1 MVAANLLR
9 KTAAELLKL
18 GKTSADLPLGGII
31 QKETK
36 KTSPRFV
43 ALISIPAEFQTKKI
57 LNNPNVYKTP
67 NKNSYVMRKYF
78 KSSTP
83 LEEMI
88 NTLNKFEKNIFGKYK
103 RLDETSFNKL
113 LKTKPYKNLKGKEAI
128 AKQLDKDK
136 FLTRG
141 GNKFVLGAGKKQGL
155 QGNRFDKLKI
165 PKSNMGSTG
174 RTGTESIRTK
184 EKTKR
189 MKKIASYIEK
199 NPSLFI
205 GTTREVERKVKLLA
219 DKLKTS
225 LITTQTDIAD
235 LLIKSNNGPRM
246 SVGQRGIKISKNLE
260 KILEKIPKKSSFV
273 NQLLTGAGYSKKTL
287 KLKDN
292 IETGLRQLG
301 KNRKNFD
308 HTLPMAVVK
317 ATNLPKSYK
326 ARGAH
331 HSFAF
336 NMAKKYYD
344 RRLASLV
351 AQRQDRVAGGKGL
364 TASQYK
370 KKVDELR
377 KFFGEMTGGYKPGYV
392 TIADDGT
399 VTVKEAG
406 VHFIRDKI
414 NDVGA
419 EASGIFR
426 YFENAKYHNALS
438 ENYRNPEIRNGI
450 GREFFDS
457 MERQMK
463 SLDPDQLELF
473 KTSDSLELGAVK
485 AYNKIMSMKGGFN
498 QENIMDLYIQN
509 PDNLFFQT
517 LGFGRFRGADIT
529 RSKFL
534 AGGEKGKKFLQ
545 DILPRTYEDGG
556 RVDMDK
562 GGSVGIQPVAS
573 PTQKF
578 DIQVKQMMETT
589 GLDFSDSIIELMKD
603 NAKREKLN
611 IGGMVGNSQKGFA
624 LDDESLGN
632 KVGALESLLAGIGA
646 GLIDIPKGA
655 VTLGASLMDVGFGTN
670 NSAKM
675 EAWFDDLTDWD
686 EKAEQHWLGSFARI
700 ATNLGVPGAY
710 GFKAGERLARNAL
723 LAKRNGNYFK
733 LTDPVLQEKFKT
745 SLNAK
750 GRLLATLG
758 GAAGVGATD
767 AIFVGDPEGVG
778 TMGDMIGMGPTQ
790 LDPNDANLASR
801 EIANRVK
808 FGLDGALFLGLIG
821 GTGSAIKS
829 LARRRNDLASNND
842 AIDKFF
848 STLRPR
854 GKKSQEFF
862 DMERQ
867 NIGARAGDINFAGE
881 QARKLDKH
889 IDAIFPFVKNPFN
902 KLGNKGRS
910 EFMDKLNDTLLS
922 GEIRMDATGKVNFG
936 PMDKNLSDEIRKI
949 MKGKNAKQEDIDGVF
964 DSFEQMRLGWGHIFS
979 RLGYS
984 MDDAGRSEFRALFGN
999 KFKSYLGST
1008 YEIFQNKSLLPFLRY
1023 KPTEEAIEKTIK
1035 LFMDSA
1041 SEAGKPITRGEAE
1054 LFVDRAIET
1063 VKMPRDISTSKEKT
1077 TGIYF
1082 DAPEFFA
1089 NKTVLDEIE
1098 LGKKTV
1104 AFDDLAEDSK
1114 KIFAE
1119 LFGKVSDP
1127 MQTMLTGTNRL
1138 SLIGRRNQFF
1148 NDLIKA
1154 DEVLEPKRTEF
1165 FKNNPGKTLPKEL
1178 RGFFRETE
1186 AEAVEAFGGNIK
1198 KIEIDPSRTIEAGIT
1213 NPVNGKY
1220 AERGV
1225 AEALE
1230 EASQVAAAPSTLA
1243 QMYQS
1248 FILYPKA
1255 TSQLAKTVLSP
1266 ITHVRNFVSAGAFAT
1281 ANGLIPGLV
1290 SPDDFG
1296 KAFKEAFGQLQIPGA
1311 RMDNERYR
1319 QLLRLGVVNSNVRLG
1334 DLQRLLKDTDFGES
1348 VNTTKVLRDLMRPF
1362 SKFKKFTED
1371 MYTAEDDFWKLTS
1384 FALERQRLG
1393 RAYEKYGI
1401 AKTAGELD
1409 EEAADIIRN
1418 NIPNYDMVNDFIKA
1432 TRKLPLGNFVSFPA
1446 EIMRT
1451 TANILNRSLKE
1462 INFEHTLSDGRVVKP
1477 LQGIGYKR
1485 LFGMGTTVVGVPYAT
1500 SEAFKAIYDVTE
1512 DEMQAL
1518 RRFVPDWSKN
1528 STILPI
1534 RGDDGKLK
1542 YIDFSHANAYDTM
1555 IRPINS
1561 MIIGVQRGMEEGE
1574 LGKEVLKS
1582 MYEGTKETLSPFFSE
1597 SIWTNALSDIVIRN
1611 GRTREGRRLYT
1622 DQTPWGER
1630 VNKSI
1635 LHLAETQFP
1644 GSIASFQRL
1653 DLAFEPVDIIKKGK
1667 FDEYGNTFSIPDE
1680 ALGFI
1685 GMRAVEVDPV
1695 KAMKFKIADFRT
1707 GINNARR
1714 EFTSPLLRGGPT
1726 NPQEIADRY
1735 QIASEAL
1742 YNVQEKMFRDYFA
1755 AMQLGA
1761 RVGQLDNEFADRVSN
1776 IQLRS
1781 IKRGEFKPFIPSE
1794 NIEAAFAENA
1804 RNIGQPNPYI
1814 QAKPFIRNLIKL
1826 YDGVPFGVGLPNI
1839 RNPFKQDRSL
1849 PIQNSPA
1856 FQGLSNPLQT
1866 NSFGALTPR
1875 NTQQTAIKGQQ
1886 VFGATDPI
1894 FGS

>member
-1 MVAANLLR
+1 M
-9 KTAAELLKL
+9 
-18 GKTSADLPLGGII
+18 
-31 QKETK
+31 QKET
-36 KTSPRFV
+36 V
-43 ALISIPAEFQTKKI
+43 I
-57 LNNPNVYKTP
+57 
-67 NKNSYVMRKYF
+67 
-78 KSSTP
+78 
-83 LEEMI
+83 
-88 NTLNKFEKNIFGKYK
+88 TL
-103 RLDETSFNKL
+103 D
-113 LKTKPYKNLKGKEAI
+113 
-128 AKQLDKDK
+128 
-136 FLTRG
+136 
-141 GNKFVLGAGKKQGL
+141 
-155 QGNRFDKLKI
+155 
-165 PKSNMGSTG
+165 
-174 RTGTESIRTK
+174 
-184 EKTKR
+184 
-189 MKKIASYIEK
+189 
-199 NPSLFI
+199 
-205 GTTREVERKVKLLA
+205 
-219 DKLKTS
+219 
-225 LITTQTDIAD
+225 
-235 LLIKSNNGPRM
+235 
-246 SVGQRGIKISKNLE
+246 
-260 KILEKIPKKSSFV
+260 
-273 NQLLTGAGYSKKTL
+273 
-287 KLKDN
+287 
-292 IETGLRQLG
+292 
-301 KNRKNFD
+301 
-308 HTLPMAVVK
+308 
-317 ATNLPKSYK
+317 
-326 ARGAH
+326 
-331 HSFAF
+331 
-336 NMAKKYYD
+336 
-344 RRLASLV
+344 
-351 AQRQDRVAGGKGL
+351 
-364 TASQYK
+364 
-370 KKVDELR
+370 
-377 KFFGEMTGGYKPGYV
+377 
-392 TIADDGT
+392 
-399 VTVKEAG
+399 
-406 VHFIRDKI
+406 
-414 NDVGA
+414 
-419 EASGIFR
+419 
-426 YFENAKYHNALS
+426 
-438 ENYRNPEIRNGI
+438 
-450 GREFFDS
+450 
-457 MERQMK
+457 
-463 SLDPDQLELF
+463 
-473 KTSDSLELGAVK
+473 
-485 AYNKIMSMKGGFN
+485 
-498 QENIMDLYIQN
+498 
-509 PDNLFFQT
+509 
-517 LGFGRFRGADIT
+517 
-529 RSKFL
+529 
-534 AGGEKGKKFLQ
+534 
-545 DILPRTYEDGG
+545 
-556 RVDMDK
+556 
-562 GGSVGIQPVAS
+562 
-573 PTQKF
+573 
-578 DIQVKQMMETT
+578 
-589 GLDFSDSIIELMKD
+589 
-603 NAKREKLN
+603 
-611 IGGMVGNSQKGFA
+611 
-624 LDDESLGN
+624 
-632 KVGALESLLAGIGA
+632 
-646 GLIDIPKGA
+646 
-655 VTLGASLMDVGFGTN
+655 
-670 NSAKM
+670 
-675 EAWFDDLTDWD
+675 
-686 EKAEQHWLGSFARI
+686 
-700 ATNLGVPGAY
+700 
-710 GFKAGERLARNAL
+710 
-723 LAKRNGNYFK
+723 

-778 TMGDMIGMGPTQ
+778 TFGDMIGAGPTE
-790 LDPNDANLASR
+790 LDPNDANLASK
-801 EIANRVK
+801 EIANRVR
-808 FGLDGALFLGLIG
+808 FGVDGALFLGLIG
-821 GTGSAIKS
+821 GTGSAVKS
-829 LARRRNDLASNND
+829 LARRRNELESNND

-848 STLRPR
+848 SVFRPR
-854 GKKSQEFF
+854 GKKSQAFF

-922 GEIRMDATGKVNFG
+922 GEIRMDPSGKVNFG
-936 PMDKNLSDEIRKI
+936 PMDEKLINQVKKI
-949 MKGKNAKQEDIDGVF
+949 MRSKNAKKEDIDGVF

-984 MDDAGRSEFRALFGN
+984 MDDAARTEFKELFGN

-1023 KPTEEAIEKTIK
+1023 KPTEEAVEKTIK

-1041 SEAGKPITRGEAE
+1041 SEAGKPISRGEAE
-1054 LFVDRAIET
+1054 LFVNRAIET

-1104 AFDDLAEDSK
+1104 AFDDLAADSK
-1114 KIFAE
+1114 KIMAE

-1148 NDLIKA
+1148 NDLVQA
-1154 DEVLEPKRTEF
+1154 DDVLIPKREEF
-1165 FKNNPGKTLPKEL
+1165 LKANPGASLPKEL
-1178 RGFFRETE
+1178 KGFFRETE

-1230 EASQVAAAPSTLA
+1230 EASQVAADKSTLQ
-1243 QMYQS
+1243 QMYES

-1290 SPDDFG
+1290 SPEDFG
-1296 KAFKEAFGQLQIPGA
+1296 RAFKEAFGQLQIPGA

-1319 QLLRLGVVNSNVRLG
+1319 ELLRLGVVNSNVRLG
-1334 DLQRLLKDTDFGES
+1334 DLQRLLKDTNFGES
-1348 VNTTKVLRDLMRPF
+1348 VNSRKALRELMRPF

-1371 MYTAEDDFWKLTS
+1371 AYTAEDDFWKLTS

-1401 AKTAGELD
+1401 AKTAKELD

-1462 INFEHTLSDGRVVKP
+1462 INFEHTLSDGRIVKP

-1561 MIIGVQRGMEEGE
+1561 MIIGVQRGVEEGE
-1574 LGKEVLKS
+1574 LAKEVLKS

-1630 VNKSI
+1630 VNKSL

-1653 DLAFEPVDIIKKGK
+1653 DLAFEPVDILKKGK
-1667 FDEYGNTFSIPDE
+1667 FDEYGNTFNIPDE
-1680 ALGFI
+1680 ALGFV
-1685 GMRAVEVDPV
+1685 GLRAVEVDPV

-1726 NPQEIADRY
+1726 TPQQIADRY
-1735 QIASEAL
+1735 QIASESL

-1761 RVGQLDNEFADRVSN
+1761 KVGQLDNEFADRVSN
-1776 IQLRS
+1776 VQLRS

-1814 QAKPFIRNLIKL
+1814 QAKPFIRNLIRL

-1839 RNPFKQDRSL
+1839 RNPFQQDRSL
-1849 PIQNSPA
+1849 PIQGSPA

>member
-1 MVAANLLR
+1 MVVPAAPITRVGASLLNQIKNNFKTFSYKASSNPEPTIGLNPIADDKIAAAIDLFNQGKTQEFVR
-9 KTAAELLKL
+9 KAVNIPNNHARVIYRSLKETNDEISTILRGETGRMGTTLTPSQIQYFLRNTATTERSGISYNAMAKELDINPDPLKRL
-18 GKTSADLPLGGII
+18 GKKIEDNPDIQENLNKAILEGKVPGVTEPLSIKSYKGPAKARLIAGKNPDTKSRTNSAQRRAGEKAFKADPNVPESEKDLFKEAYEVMTANNLIFKDMPGQRINVDHIRALRFFEDVREGTNAGNIQLMDEYFNKAIKGKVLENGREGII
-31 QKETK
+31 QAATKFRNSKTITEAKKHVQTIVDEFKKLETAAAAK
-36 KTSPRFV
+36 GYSLDTR
-43 ALISIPAEFQTKKI
+43 ALKDYKGRSILPKI
-57 LNNPNVYKTP
+57 LQKGPTP
-67 NKNSYVMRKYF
+67 
-78 KSSTP
+78 
-83 LEEMI
+83 EENI
-88 NTLNKFEKNIFGKYK
+88 ENLTKQISKVREDIDFE
-103 RLDETSFNKL
+103 
-113 LKTKPYKNLKGKEAI
+113 
-128 AKQLDKDK
+128 
-136 FLTRG
+136 
-141 GNKFVLGAGKKQGL
+141 V
-155 QGNRFDKLKI
+155 
-165 PKSNMGSTG
+165 GST
-174 RTGTESIRTK
+174 
-184 EKTKR
+184 
-189 MKKIASYIEK
+189 
-199 NPSLFI
+199 
-205 GTTREVERKVKLLA
+205 
-219 DKLKTS
+219 
-225 LITTQTDIAD
+225 
-235 LLIKSNNGPRM
+235 
-246 SVGQRGIKISKNLE
+246 
-260 KILEKIPKKSSFV
+260 
-273 NQLLTGAGYSKKTL
+273 
-287 KLKDN
+287 
-292 IETGLRQLG
+292 
-301 KNRKNFD
+301 
-308 HTLPMAVVK
+308 MA
-317 ATNLPKSYK
+317 
-326 ARGAH
+326 
-331 HSFAF
+331 
-336 NMAKKYYD
+336 
-344 RRLASLV
+344 
-351 AQRQDRVAGGKGL
+351 Q
-364 TASQYK
+364 
-370 KKVDELR
+370 
-377 KFFGEMTGGYKPGYV
+377 
-392 TIADDGT
+392 
-399 VTVKEAG
+399 
-406 VHFIRDKI
+406 
-414 NDVGA
+414 
-419 EASGIFR
+419 
-426 YFENAKYHNALS
+426 
-438 ENYRNPEIRNGI
+438 
-450 GREFFDS
+450 
-457 MERQMK
+457 
-463 SLDPDQLELF
+463 
-473 KTSDSLELGAVK
+473 
-485 AYNKIMSMKGGFN
+485 GFN
-498 QENIMDLYIQN
+498 E
-509 PDNLFFQT
+509 
-517 LGFGRFRGADIT
+517 
-529 RSKFL
+529 
-534 AGGEKGKKFLQ
+534 
-545 DILPRTYEDGG
+545 
-556 RVDMDK
+556 
-562 GGSVGIQPVAS
+562 GGSVGIEPVAN

-578 DIQVKQMMETT
+578 DADVKQMMEIT
-589 GLDFSDSIIELMKD
+589 GLDFGDSILEVMKD
-603 NAKREKLN
+603 NAKRQNFN
-611 IGGMVGNSQKGFA
+611 IGGIAGNNYGGFA
-624 LDDESLGN
+624 YDEDSARN
-632 KVGALESLLAGIGA
+632 KVGAIESLLAGIGS

-655 VTLGASLMDVGFGTN
+655 FTLGASLMDVGFGTN
-670 NSAKM
+670 NSAKV
-675 EAWFDDLTDWD
+675 ENWFDDLTTWD
-686 EKAEQHWLGSFARI
+686 EKANSHWLGTFSKI

-710 GFKAGERLARNAL
+710 GFKAGAKLAEKAL

-778 TMGDMIGMGPTQ
+778 TMGDMIGMGPTE
-790 LDPNDANLASR
+790 LDPNNADLASK
-801 EIANRVK
+801 EIINRVK

-821 GTGSAIKS
+821 GTGSSIKS
-829 LARRRNDLASNND
+829 LARRRDDLASNND
-842 AIDKFF
+842 LIDKFF
-848 STLRPR
+848 SGLRPR
-854 GKKSQEFF
+854 GKKSQAYF
-862 DMERQ
+862 DLERQ

-902 KLGNKGRS
+902 KMGNKGRS
-910 EFMDKLNDTLLS
+910 EFMSKLNDTLLS

-936 PMDKNLSDEIRKI
+936 AMDRNLTDEVRKI
-949 MKGKNAKQEDIDGVF
+949 MQGKNAKAEDIDGVF

-984 MDDAGRSEFRALFGN
+984 MDDAGRSEFKALFGD

-1023 KPTEEAIEKTIK
+1023 KPTEEAVEKTIK
-1035 LFMDSA
+1035 MFMESA
-1041 SEAGKPITRGEAE
+1041 ADAGKPISRGEAE
-1054 LFVDRAIET
+1054 LFTSKAIES

-1089 NKTVLDEIE
+1089 NRTVLDEIE

-1104 AFDDLAEDSK
+1104 AFDDLADDSK
-1114 KIFAE
+1114 QILGE

-1154 DEVLEPKRTEF
+1154 DEVLGPKREEF
-1165 FKNNPGKTLPKEL
+1165 FKANPGSTLPKEL

-1230 EASQVAAAPSTLA
+1230 ETSQVAAGKSNLA
-1243 QMYQS
+1243 QLYES

-1290 SPDDFG
+1290 SPEDFT
-1296 KAFKEAFGQLQIPGA
+1296 KAFKESFGQLQIPGA
-1311 RMDNERYR
+1311 RLDNERYR
-1319 QLLRLGVVNSNVRLG
+1319 ELLRLGVVNSNVRLG
-1334 DLQRLLKDTDFGES
+1334 DLQRLLKDTNFGES
-1348 VNTTKVLRDLMRPF
+1348 VNSRKALRELMRPF

-1371 MYTAEDDFWKLTS
+1371 AYTAEDDFWKMTS

-1477 LQGIGYKR
+1477 LQTIGYKR

-1500 SEAFKAIYDVTE
+1500 SEAFKAIYDVSE

-1528 STILPI
+1528 STILPM
-1534 RGDDGKLK
+1534 RGEDGKMK

-1597 SIWTNALSDIVIRN
+1597 SIWTNALSDIAIRG

-1622 DQTPWGER
+1622 EQTPWGER
-1630 VNKSI
+1630 VNKSL

-1653 DLAFEPVDIIKKGK
+1653 DLAFEPVDVLKKGK
-1667 FDEYGNTFSIPDE
+1667 FDDYGNTFSIPDE
-1680 ALGFI
+1680 ALGFL

-1707 GINNARR
+1707 GINNSRR
-1714 EFTSPLLRGGPT
+1714 EFTSPLLRGGPIT
-1726 NPQEIADRY
+1726 PQEIADRY
-1735 QIASEAL
+1735 QVASEAL
-1742 YNVQEKMFRDYFA
+1742 YNVQEKMFRDYFGA
-1755 AMQLGA
+1755 LTLGST
-1761 RVGQLDNEFADRVSN
+1761 VNQIDNTFADRVSAK
-1776 IQLRS
+1776 QLNA

-1794 NIEAAFAENA
+1794 NIEKAFADNA
-1804 RNIGQPNPYI
+1804 RAIGQPNPYI
-1814 QAKPFIRNLIKL
+1814 QAKPFIRDLVNL
-1826 YDGVPFGVGLPNI
+1826 YDKVPFGVGLPNI
-1839 RNPFKQDRSL
+1839 GNPFQQDTSL
-1849 PIQNSPA
+1849 PIQNSPV

-1866 NSFGALTPR
+1866 NSFGALTP
-1875 NTQQTAIKGQQ
+1875 NTTQQTAIKGQQ

>member
-1 MVAANLLR
+1 MAAAVARIGPGLLSAI
-9 KTAAELLKL
+9 KNNFAKFSYKAGSNPKPTIGLNPIPDEKIAAAVELLNA
-18 GKTSADLPLGGII
+18 GKT
-31 QKETK
+31 QE
-36 KTSPRFV
+36 
-43 ALISIPAEFQTKKI
+43 
-57 LNNPNVYKTP
+57 
-67 NKNSYVMRKYF
+67 YVR
-78 KSSTP
+78 
-83 LEEMI
+83 
-88 NTLNKFEKNIFGKYK
+88 
-103 RLDETSFNKL
+103 
-113 LKTKPYKNLKGKEAI
+113 KNLNISNNHARVVYRT
-128 AKQLDKDK
+128 LKDTNDE
-136 FLTRG
+136 LSTILRG
-141 GNKFVLGAGKKQGL
+141 E
-155 QGNRFDKLKI
+155 
-165 PKSNMGSTG
+165 TG
-174 RTGTESIRTK
+174 RTGTTLTPGQIQYFLQNTATAERSGISYNAMAKELNINPDPLKRLGRKIQDNPDIQKNLNKAILEGKVPGVTEPLTFVSYKGPAKVRLLAGKNPETKSQTNAAKRRRSEQKYLNNPDVLQEDKDLYREAYRVMRASNVLFKDAPKNIDHIRAVRFFKNIDDSINVGNLQLVDENFNKIIKGETLERAKGAIMTAATK
-184 EKTKR
+184 FRNSTNLSDAKKHVQTIIDEVKKLE
-189 MKKIASYIEK
+189 KIASD
-199 NPSLFI
+199 
-205 GTTREVERKVKLLA
+205 R
-219 DKLKTS
+219 
-225 LITTQTDIAD
+225 
-235 LLIKSNNGPRM
+235 
-246 SVGQRGIKISKNLE
+246 
-260 KILEKIPKKSSFV
+260 
-273 NQLLTGAGYSKKTL
+273 GYSLDLTDLRNIQGKPILPKVLQKGPT
-287 KLKDN
+287 KEQN
-292 IETGLRQLG
+292 IENLKRQ
-301 KNRKNFD
+301 
-308 HTLPMAVVK
+308 
-317 ATNLPKSYK
+317 
-326 ARGAH
+326 
-331 HSFAF
+331 
-336 NMAKKYYD
+336 
-344 RRLASLV
+344 
-351 AQRQDRVAGGKGL
+351 
-364 TASQYK
+364 
-370 KKVDELR
+370 
-377 KFFGEMTGGYKPGYV
+377 
-392 TIADDGT
+392 I
-399 VTVKEAG
+399 
-406 VHFIRDKI
+406 
-414 NDVGA
+414 A
-419 EASGIFR
+419 EARDEID
-426 YFENAKYHNALS
+426 FEVGSTMAQ
-438 ENYRNPEIRNGI
+438 G
-450 GREFFDS
+450 FD
-457 MERQMK
+457 E
-463 SLDPDQLELF
+463 
-473 KTSDSLELGAVK
+473 
-485 AYNKIMSMKGGFN
+485 
-498 QENIMDLYIQN
+498 
-509 PDNLFFQT
+509 
-517 LGFGRFRGADIT
+517 
-529 RSKFL
+529 
-534 AGGEKGKKFLQ
+534 
-545 DILPRTYEDGG
+545 GG
-556 RVDMDK
+556 R
-562 GGSVGIQPVAS
+562 VGIQPVAS

-589 GLDFSDSIIELMKD
+589 GLDFADSIIEVMKD
-603 NAKREKLN
+603 MAKRQN
-611 IGGMVGNSQKGFA
+611 FNVGGMAGNKYGGFA

-655 VTLGASLMDVGFGTN
+655 FTLGAALMDVGFGTN

-675 EAWFDDLTDWD
+675 EAWFDDLTDFD

-733 LTDPVLQEKFKT
+733 LTDPALQEKFKT

-778 TMGDMIGMGPTQ
+778 TFGDMIGAGPTE
-790 LDPNDANLASR
+790 LDPNDENLASR
-801 EIANRVK
+801 EIANRVR
-808 FGLDGALFLGLIG
+808 FGVDGALFLGLIG
-821 GTGSAIKS
+821 GTGSAVKS
-829 LARRRNDLASNND
+829 LARRRNELASNND
-842 AIDKFF
+842 ALDKFF
-848 STLRPR
+848 SVFRPR
-854 GKKSQEFF
+854 GKKSQAFF

-902 KLGNKGRS
+902 KLGNKGRA

-922 GEIRMDATGKVNFG
+922 GEIRMDASGKVNFG
-936 PMDKNLSDEIRKI
+936 AMDKKLVDEVTQIMRK
-949 MKGKNAKQEDIDGVF
+949 KNAKKEDIDGVF

-984 MDDAGRSEFRALFGN
+984 MDDAARSEFKALFGN

-1023 KPTEEAIEKTIK
+1023 KPTEEAVEKTIK

-1041 SEAGKPITRGEAE
+1041 AEAGKPITRGEAE
-1054 LFVDRAIET
+1054 LFVNRAIET
-1063 VKMPRDISTSKEKT
+1063 VKMPRDIATSKEKT

-1089 NKTVLDEIE
+1089 NKTVLDEVE

-1114 KIFAE
+1114 KIMAE

-1148 NDLIKA
+1148 NDLVKA
-1154 DEVLEPKRTEF
+1154 DEVLVPKRDEF
-1165 FKNNPGKTLPKEL
+1165 LKANPGKPLPKEL
-1178 RGFFRETE
+1178 KGFFRETE

-1230 EASQVAAAPSTLA
+1230 EASQVAADKSTLA
-1243 QMYQS
+1243 QMYES

-1290 SPDDFG
+1290 SPEDFG

-1319 QLLRLGVVNSNVRLG
+1319 ELLRLGVVNSNVRLG
-1334 DLQRLLKDTDFGES
+1334 DLQRLLKDTNFGES
-1348 VNTTKVLRDLMRPF
+1348 VNSRKALRELMRPF

-1401 AKTAGELD
+1401 AKTAKELD

-1451 TANILNRSLKE
+1451 TANILNRSLQE
-1462 INFEHTLSDGRVVKP
+1462 IRFEHTLSDGRIVKP

-1574 LGKEVLKS
+1574 LAKEVLKS

-1630 VNKSI
+1630 VNKSL

-1653 DLAFEPVDIIKKGK
+1653 DLAFEPVDILKKGK
-1667 FDEYGNTFSIPDE
+1667 FDEYGNTFNIPDE

-1714 EFTSPLLRGGPT
+1714 EFTAPLLKGGAVT
-1726 NPQEIADRY
+1726 PQQIAERY
-1735 QIASEAL
+1735 QIASESL

-1755 AMQLGA
+1755 AMRLGSK
-1761 RVGQLDNEFADRVSN
+1761 VEQLDREFADRVSN
-1776 IQLRS
+1776 VQLRA

-1794 NIEAAFAENA
+1794 NIEEAFAENA
-1804 RNIGQPNPYI
+1804 RALGQPNPYVR
-1814 QAKPFIRNLIKL
+1814 AKPFIKNLIRL
-1826 YDGVPFGVGLPNI
+1826 YDRIPFGVGLPNI
-1839 RNPFKQDRSL
+1839 RNPFQQQSSL
-1849 PIQNSPA
+1849 PITQSPV
-1856 FQGLSNPLQT
+1856 FQGIQITPGT
-1866 NSFGALTPR
+1866 TFGGLPQAGNQQALT
-1875 NTQQTAIKGQQ
+1875 AMKGQR

-1894 FGS
+1894 FGVG

>member
-1 MVAANLLR
+1 MVVQKVISPIFKYRGEIGKIIFDGVKEASKLKRQIMGGTQYQIDNKKTKLIDGVKLNRGVSFQERKSKSAKGGPRIVVKMDIPVGLPAKVKKDLGLGADQKITTKVFGPPTRESVIQANRYSNKLNERFDPYRISKVGDREAPANSRIDYYRDKWKIELASDVSGQRTLQLLEDFKTPTLQGGQYEQILNPYNNPAFLGLYKYAVRDNVVAARTIKNREVGSRGQMFDKDMLKNLRKFSDANRVKKHIGVGEESVKEGVRLAGTTKGSGFAKRSGLSEKYTDSLRKASPGAGTKPYRESFDFTGPDKTKNIAPESARANNLLR
-9 KTAAELLKL
+9 VKMAEASPKKGLDSRRELHGAHYQTKEMANSEYAIKPEDFSPNIADDIFDKDYGTLKKTFFTSHKRNERHKVKEIELLSLLRNRETAVTNAEKQAINL
-18 GKTSADLPLGGII
+18 EIQRINKELIDMDVMTVIKDPLA
-31 QKETK
+31 KN
-36 KTSPRFV
+36 
-43 ALISIPAEFQTKKI
+43 KI
-57 LNNPNVYKTP
+57 
-67 NKNSYVMRKYF
+67 KYF
-78 KSSTP
+78 GKLPDNRLQVLQNMTDVGGG
-83 LEEMI
+83 
-88 NTLNKFEKNIFGKYK
+88 KNVF
-103 RLDETSFNKL
+103 
-113 LKTKPYKNLKGKEAI
+113 GKEAF
-128 AKQLDKDK
+128 AE
-136 FLTRG
+136 G
-141 GNKFVLGAGKKQGL
+141 
-155 QGNRFDKLKI
+155 
-165 PKSNMGSTG
+165 GST
-174 RTGTESIRTK
+174 
-184 EKTKR
+184 
-189 MKKIASYIEK
+189 
-199 NPSLFI
+199 
-205 GTTREVERKVKLLA
+205 
-219 DKLKTS
+219 
-225 LITTQTDIAD
+225 
-235 LLIKSNNGPRM
+235 
-246 SVGQRGIKISKNLE
+246 
-260 KILEKIPKKSSFV
+260 
-273 NQLLTGAGYSKKTL
+273 
-287 KLKDN
+287 
-292 IETGLRQLG
+292 
-301 KNRKNFD
+301 
-308 HTLPMAVVK
+308 
-317 ATNLPKSYK
+317 
-326 ARGAH
+326 
-331 HSFAF
+331 
-336 NMAKKYYD
+336 
-344 RRLASLV
+344 
-351 AQRQDRVAGGKGL
+351 
-364 TASQYK
+364 
-370 KKVDELR
+370 
-377 KFFGEMTGGYKPGYV
+377 
-392 TIADDGT
+392 
-399 VTVKEAG
+399 
-406 VHFIRDKI
+406 
-414 NDVGA
+414 
-419 EASGIFR
+419 
-426 YFENAKYHNALS
+426 
-438 ENYRNPEIRNGI
+438 
-450 GREFFDS
+450 
-457 MERQMK
+457 
-463 SLDPDQLELF
+463 
-473 KTSDSLELGAVK
+473 
-485 AYNKIMSMKGGFN
+485 
-498 QENIMDLYIQN
+498 
-509 PDNLFFQT
+509 
-517 LGFGRFRGADIT
+517 
-529 RSKFL
+529 
-534 AGGEKGKKFLQ
+534 
-545 DILPRTYEDGG
+545 
-556 RVDMDK
+556 
-562 GGSVGIQPVAS
+562 GIQPVEN

-578 DIQVKQMMETT
+578 DIQVKQMMDTS
-589 GLDFSDSIIELMKD
+589 GLDFADSIIEVMKD
-603 NAKREKLN
+603 MAKRQN
-611 IGGMVGNSQKGFA
+611 FNVGGMAGNKYGGFA
-624 LDDESLGN
+624 LDEESLGN

-655 VTLGASLMDVGFGTN
+655 FTLGAALMDVGFGTN

-675 EAWFDDLTDWD
+675 EAWFDDLTDFD

-778 TMGDMIGMGPTQ
+778 TFGDMIGAGPTE
-790 LDPNDANLASR
+790 LDPNDENLASR
-801 EIANRVK
+801 EIANRVR
-808 FGLDGALFLGLIG
+808 FGVDGALFLGLIG
-821 GTGSAIKS
+821 GTGSAVKS
-829 LARRRNDLASNND
+829 LARRRDELASNND
-842 AIDKFF
+842 ALDKFF
-848 STLRPR
+848 SVFRPR
-854 GKKSQEFF
+854 GKKSQAFF

-902 KLGNKGRS
+902 KLGNKGRA

-922 GEIRMDATGKVNFG
+922 GEIRMDASGKVNFG
-936 PMDKNLSDEIRKI
+936 AMDKKLVDEVTQIMRK
-949 MKGKNAKQEDIDGVF
+949 KNAKKEDIEGVF

-984 MDDAGRSEFRALFGN
+984 MDDAARSEFKALFGN

-1023 KPTEEAIEKTIK
+1023 KPTEEAVEKTIK

-1054 LFVDRAIET
+1054 LFVNRAIET
-1063 VKMPRDISTSKEKT
+1063 VKMPRDIATSKEKT

-1089 NKTVLDEIE
+1089 NKTVLDEVE

-1114 KIFAE
+1114 KIMAE

-1154 DEVLEPKRTEF
+1154 DDVLVPKRAEF
-1165 FKNNPGKTLPKEL
+1165 LKANPGKPLPKEL
-1178 RGFFRETE
+1178 KGFFRETE

-1198 KIEIDPSRTIEAGIT
+1198 KIEIDPTRTIEAGIT

-1230 EASQVAAAPSTLA
+1230 EASQVAADKSTLA
-1243 QMYQS
+1243 QMYES

-1290 SPDDFG
+1290 SPEDFG

-1319 QLLRLGVVNSNVRLG
+1319 ELLRLGVVNSNVRLG
-1334 DLQRLLKDTDFGES
+1334 DLQRLLKDTNFGES
-1348 VNTTKVLRDLMRPF
+1348 VNSRKALRELMRPF

-1371 MYTAEDDFWKLTS
+1371 LYTAEDDFWKLTS

-1401 AKTAGELD
+1401 AKTAADLD

-1451 TANILNRSLKE
+1451 TANILNRSLQE
-1462 INFEHTLSDGRVVKP
+1462 IRFEHTLSDGRIVKP

-1574 LGKEVLKS
+1574 LAKEVLKS

-1630 VNKSI
+1630 VNKSL

-1653 DLAFEPVDIIKKGK
+1653 DLAFEPVDILKKGK
-1667 FDEYGNTFSIPDE
+1667 FDEYGNTFNIPDE

-1714 EFTSPLLRGGPT
+1714 EFTSPLLKGGAVT
-1726 NPQEIADRY
+1726 PQQIAERY
-1735 QIASEAL
+1735 QIASESL

-1755 AMQLGA
+1755 AMRLGSK
-1761 RVGQLDNEFADRVSN
+1761 VEQLDREFADRVSN
-1776 IQLRS
+1776 VQLRA

-1794 NIEAAFAENA
+1794 NIEDAFAENA
-1804 RNIGQPNPYI
+1804 RALGQPNPYVR
-1814 QAKPFIRNLIKL
+1814 AKPFINNLIRL
-1826 YDGVPFGVGLPNI
+1826 YDRIPFGVGLPNI
-1839 RNPFKQDRSL
+1839 RNPFQQQSSL
-1849 PIQNSPA
+1849 PITQSPA
-1856 FQGLSNPLQT
+1856 FQGIQITPGT
-1866 NSFGALTPR
+1866 TFGGLPQAG
-1875 NTQQTAIKGQQ
+1875 NQQTLTAMKGQK

-1894 FGS
+1894 FGVG

>member
-1 MVAANLLR
+1 MVAAS
-9 KTAAELLKL
+9 LLKL
-18 GKTSADLPLGGII
+18 TASELAKKGLRSSKDLGNYIKIRPDNNKLTIGLPGERKPIVLDSNVTLKDAINLRNKRIDKAGFSKKEKDLLLQPPVPGENVLNFIKKQRAVDEAAKKFNKNKPETWKGLLSSYGEKDPSFVLPTDKNIRKFVIDKLKESSKATSNVFDASFNPSLTSRAMVKQFSTTNMNKSVYNQGLKKLGIQTKTESKSKSLKGASAQQM
-31 QKETK
+31 QKLKNFLFSKAYTAGQK
-36 KTSPRFV
+36 KHIREV
-43 ALISIPAEFQTKKI
+43 NEMKKI
-57 LNNPNVYKTP
+57 LNKRSGIYYGKRGDQDKALEIEHAQAVYDVIRQLGINNIDEFIKNATP
-67 NKNSYVMRKYF
+67 KQINDVAKIAMRYSNLGFATKLQNRGRLS
-78 KSSTP
+78 KSE
-83 LEEMI
+83 L
-88 NTLNKFEKNIFGKYK
+88 FE
-103 RLDETSFNKL
+103 
-113 LKTKPYKNLKGKEAI
+113 
-128 AKQLDKDK
+128 
-136 FLTRG
+136 
-141 GNKFVLGAGKKQGL
+141 
-155 QGNRFDKLKI
+155 
-165 PKSNMGSTG
+165 
-174 RTGTESIRTK
+174 TGTTGEHS
-184 EKTKR
+184 
-189 MKKIASYIEK
+189 KKGVILR
-199 NPSLFI
+199 NL
-205 GTTREVERKVKLLA
+205 EVERLRATGKYDEA
-219 DKLKTS
+219 DILEQKIKDDIKEFIALRKIEAKAGLPLKFDYS
-225 LITTQTDIAD
+225 KNHWLPEYARIKSSDYYNVPERSISQQIFDIAEA
-235 LLIKSNNGPRM
+235 
-246 SVGQRGIKISKNLE
+246 RGI
-260 KILEKIPKKSSFV
+260 
-273 NQLLTGAGYSKKTL
+273 
-287 KLKDN
+287 
-292 IETGLRQLG
+292 
-301 KNRKNFD
+301 
-308 HTLPMAVVK
+308 TLPKRKRKTVQG
-317 ATNLPKSYK
+317 TY
-326 ARGAH
+326 
-331 HSFAF
+331 F
-336 NMAKKYYD
+336 NPGEFKPITETEFK
-344 RRLASLV
+344 
-351 AQRQDRVAGGKGL
+351 
-364 TASQYK
+364 
-370 KKVDELR
+370 EL
-377 KFFGEMTGGYKPGYV
+377 K
-392 TIADDGT
+392 
-399 VTVKEAG
+399 
-406 VHFIRDKI
+406 
-414 NDVGA
+414 ND
-419 EASGIFR
+419 
-426 YFENAKYHNALS
+426 
-438 ENYRNPEIRNGI
+438 
-450 GREFFDS
+450 
-457 MERQMK
+457 
-463 SLDPDQLELF
+463 
-473 KTSDSLELGAVK
+473 
-485 AYNKIMSMKGGFN
+485 
-498 QENIMDLYIQN
+498 
-509 PDNLFFQT
+509 
-517 LGFGRFRGADIT
+517 
-529 RSKFL
+529 
-534 AGGEKGKKFLQ
+534 
-545 DILPRTYEDGG
+545 
-556 RVDMDK
+556 

-578 DIQVKQMMETT
+578 DADVKQMMETT
-589 GLDFSDSIIELMKD
+589 GLDFSDAIIELMKD
-603 NAKREKLN
+603 NAKREKFN
-611 IGGMVGNSQKGFA
+611 IGGMVGGNKKGFA

-655 VTLGASLMDVGFGTN
+655 FTLGAALMDVGFGTN

-675 EAWFDDLTDWD
+675 EAWFDDLTDFD

-778 TMGDMIGMGPTQ
+778 TFGDMIGMGPTE
-790 LDPNDANLASR
+790 LDPNDENLASR
-801 EIANRVK
+801 EIANRVR
-808 FGLDGALFLGLIG
+808 FGVDGALFLGLIG

-829 LARRRNDLASNND
+829 LARRRDDLASNND

-854 GKKSQEFF
+854 GKKSQAFF
-862 DMERQ
+862 DMERK

-936 PMDKNLSDEIRKI
+936 PMDKNLSDEITKI

-1023 KPTEEAIEKTIK
+1023 KPTEEAVEKTIK

-1089 NKTVLDEIE
+1089 NKTVLDEVE

-1104 AFDDLAEDSK
+1104 AFDDLASDSK
-1114 KIFAE
+1114 KIIGE
-1119 LFGKVSDP
+1119 LFGKIADP

-1154 DEVLEPKRTEF
+1154 DEVLEPKRAEF

-1186 AEAVEAFGGNIK
+1186 KEAVEAFGGNIK
-1198 KIEIDPSRTIEAGIT
+1198 KIEIDPSKTIEAGIT

-1319 QLLRLGVVNSNVRLG
+1319 ELLRLGVVNSNVRLG
-1334 DLQRLLKDTDFGES
+1334 DLQRLLKDTNFGES
-1348 VNTTKVLRDLMRPF
+1348 VNTTKALRDLMRPF

-1371 MYTAEDDFWKLTS
+1371 LYTAEDDFWKLTS

-1462 INFEHTLSDGRVVKP
+1462 INFEHTLSDGRIVKP

-1528 STILPI
+1528 STILPM
-1534 RGDDGKLK
+1534 RGEDGKLK

-1630 VNKSI
+1630 VNKSL

-1667 FDEYGNTFSIPDE
+1667 FDEYGNTFNIPDE
-1680 ALGFI
+1680 ALGFL
-1685 GMRAVEVDPV
+1685 GLRAVEVDPV

-1726 NPQEIADRY
+1726 TPQQIADRY
-1735 QIASEAL
+1735 QVASEAL

-1755 AMQLGA
+1755 AMELGA

-1776 IQLRS
+1776 VQLRS

-1814 QAKPFIRNLIKL
+1814 QAKPFIRNLIRL

-1839 RNPFKQDRSL
+1839 RNPFQQDRSL
-1849 PIQNSPA
+1849 PIQGSPV

-1875 NTQQTAIKGQQ
+1875 TTQQTAIKGQQ

-1894 FGS
+1894 FGT

>member
-1 MVAANLLR
+1 MPAKQIAQFIFKVGNKFAYRR
-9 KTAAELLKL
+9 KTNQLSVDKLFDTFEEADAFKKEIASKFEKAKEAVFKQRGEKAKQTKLKKYGQVAVNQPITKPISFNNQRGAAGERVVFLNDEIQESFEQLVKTWQENVPYMNFPNRKLSNKIDKMFMDPKFGFKNLEEMQTARGDVSHKLLKAAGRESYGGYPQKSSTVVGSKTQQSNRKEKDVGNLSLVKALLGDKTVHLHHAAGKKTKYRAKDLAYLDAELNVDSVLTGGASRKADAIEQVRDANNKKLEKLFTDLTKTTDPDKQRRILGDMTDINKKQDEIYSEFGDILVVKKYNPEKNIIEFIGEPKGSLDPGGKLFGDKFVQDFTLEDMILLDVARTKRRIGPDGRIFYKGKRDIDAPIIEDMVTRDTLDDYIEQSMNKFINNPQTGKQYYLKQQRERLGVLDPAELLYNV
-18 GKTSADLPLGGII
+18 T
-31 QKETK
+31 
-36 KTSPRFV
+36 
-43 ALISIPAEFQTKKI
+43 
-57 LNNPNVYKTP
+57 NNW
-67 NKNSYVMRKYF
+67 
-78 KSSTP
+78 
-83 LEEMI
+83 
-88 NTLNKFEKNIFGKYK
+88 
-103 RLDETSFNKL
+103 D
-113 LKTKPYKNLKGKEAI
+113 
-128 AKQLDKDK
+128 
-136 FLTRG
+136 
-141 GNKFVLGAGKKQGL
+141 
-155 QGNRFDKLKI
+155 
-165 PKSNMGSTG
+165 
-174 RTGTESIRTK
+174 
-184 EKTKR
+184 
-189 MKKIASYIEK
+189 
-199 NPSLFI
+199 
-205 GTTREVERKVKLLA
+205 
-219 DKLKTS
+219 
-225 LITTQTDIAD
+225 
-235 LLIKSNNGPRM
+235 
-246 SVGQRGIKISKNLE
+246 
-260 KILEKIPKKSSFV
+260 
-273 NQLLTGAGYSKKTL
+273 
-287 KLKDN
+287 
-292 IETGLRQLG
+292 
-301 KNRKNFD
+301 
-308 HTLPMAVVK
+308 AV
-317 ATNLPKSYK
+317 
-326 ARGAH
+326 
-331 HSFAF
+331 
-336 NMAKKYYD
+336 
-344 RRLASLV
+344 
-351 AQRQDRVAGGKGL
+351 RQDIK
-364 TASQYK
+364 Q
-370 KKVDELR
+370 KVMNRLR
-377 KFFGEMTGGYKPGYV
+377 K
-392 TIADDGT
+392 
-399 VTVKEAG
+399 
-406 VHFIRDKI
+406 
-414 NDVGA
+414 
-419 EASGIFR
+419 
-426 YFENAKYHNALS
+426 
-438 ENYRNPEIRNGI
+438 
-450 GREFFDS
+450 
-457 MERQMK
+457 
-463 SLDPDQLELF
+463 SLPD
-473 KTSDSLELGAVK
+473 LGLK
-485 AYNKIMSMKGGFN
+485 
-498 QENIMDLYIQN
+498 
-509 PDNLFFQT
+509 
-517 LGFGRFRGADIT
+517 
-529 RSKFL
+529 
-534 AGGEKGKKFLQ
+534 
-545 DILPRTYEDGG
+545 DGG
-556 RVDMDK
+556 RVKLAD
-562 GGSVGIQPVAS
+562 GSRVTSDGVNSRIQPVVN

-578 DIQVKQMMETT
+578 DAQVKQMMETS
-589 GLDFSDSIIELMKD
+589 GLDLGDSILEVMKD
-603 NAKREKLN
+603 NASREKFN
-611 IGGMVGNSQKGFA
+611 IGGMVGNPKGGFA
-624 LDDESLGN
+624 YDSESARN

-655 VTLGASLMDVGFGTN
+655 FTLGAALMDVGFGTN

-675 EAWFDDLTDWD
+675 EAWFDDLTTFD
-686 EKAEQHWLGSFARI
+686 EKAESHWLGSFARI

-710 GFKAGERLARNAL
+710 GFKAGSKLAEKAL

-733 LTDPVLQEKFKT
+733 LTDPELVKKFDT

-778 TMGDMIGMGPTQ
+778 TFGDMIGGGPTE
-790 LDPNDANLASR
+790 LDPNNANLASK
-801 EIANRVK
+801 EIANRVR
-808 FGLDGALFLGLIG
+808 FGVDGALFLGLIG
-821 GTGSAIKS
+821 GTGSTIKS

-848 STLRPR
+848 SVFRPR
-854 GKKSQEFF
+854 GKKSQEYF
-862 DMERQ
+862 DMERK

-902 KLGNKGRS
+902 KLDNKGRA

-936 PMDKNLSDEIRKI
+936 AMDKNLSDEIIKI
-949 MKGKNAKQEDIDGVF
+949 MKSKNAKQEDIDGVF

-1008 YEIFQNKSLLPFLRY
+1008 YEIFQNKSLLPWLRY
-1023 KPTEEAIEKTIK
+1023 KPTEEAVEKTIK

-1041 SEAGKPITRGEAE
+1041 ADAGKPISRGEAE
-1054 LFVDRAIET
+1054 LFVSRAIET
-1063 VKMPRDISTSKEKT
+1063 VKLPRDIATSKEKT
-1077 TGIYF
+1077 SGIYF

-1089 NKTVLDEIE
+1089 NRTVLDEVE
-1098 LGKKTV
+1098 LSRKTV
-1104 AFDDLAEDSK
+1104 AFDDLTEDSQ
-1114 KIFAE
+1114 KILGE

-1127 MQTMLTGTNRL
+1127 MQTMLAGTNRL
-1138 SLIGRRNQFF
+1138 SMIGRRNEFF
-1148 NDLIKA
+1148 NDLVKA
-1154 DEVLEPKRTEF
+1154 DDVLIPKREEF
-1165 FKNNPGKTLPKEL
+1165 LKANPGQALPKEL

-1230 EASQVAAAPSTLA
+1230 ESSQIAAAPSTLA
-1243 QMYQS
+1243 QIYQS

-1266 ITHVRNFVSAGAFAT
+1266 ITHVRNFVSAGAFAS
-1281 ANGLIPGLV
+1281 ANGLVPGIV
-1290 SPDDFG
+1290 SPEDFG
-1296 KAFKEAFGQLQIPGA
+1296 KAMKEAFGQLQIPGA

-1334 DLQRLLKDTDFGES
+1334 DLQRLLKDTNFGES
-1348 VNTTKVLRDLMRPF
+1348 VNTTKALRELMRPL
-1362 SKFKKFTED
+1362 SKAKKFTED
-1371 MYTAEDDFWKLTS
+1371 LYTAEDDFWKLTS
-1384 FALERQRLG
+1384 FALERQRLAK
-1393 RAYEKYGI
+1393 AYEKYGI
-1401 AKTAGELD
+1401 AKTFDELD

-1462 INFEHTLSDGRVVKP
+1462 IRFEHTLSDGRVVKP

-1485 LFGMGTTVVGVPYAT
+1485 LFGLGTTVVGVPYAT
-1500 SEAFKAIYDVTE
+1500 TEAFKALYDVTE

-1528 STILPI
+1528 STLVPI
-1534 RGDDGKLK
+1534 RGEDGKLK

-1561 MIIGVQRGMEEGE
+1561 MIVGVQRGMDEGE

-1582 MYEGTKETLSPFFSE
+1582 LYEGTKETLSPFFSE

-1653 DLAFEPVDIIKKGK
+1653 DLAFEPLDIIKKGK
-1667 FDEYGNTFSIPDE
+1667 FDDYGQSYNIPDE
-1680 ALGFI
+1680 ALGFL
-1685 GMRAVEVDPV
+1685 GLRAVEVNPV

-1714 EFTSPLLRGGPT
+1714 EFTSPLLKGGPVSA
-1726 NPQEIADRY
+1726 QQIVDRY
-1735 QIASEAL
+1735 QVASNAL

-1755 AMQLGA
+1755 AMELGA

-1776 IQLRS
+1776 VQLNA

-1794 NIEAAFAENA
+1794 NIEKAFGDNAAA
-1804 RNIGQPNPYI
+1804 IGQPNPFN
-1814 QAKPFIRNLIKL
+1814 QAKPFIRRLIEL
-1826 YDGVPFGVGLPNI
+1826 YNRTPFGVGLPKI
-1839 RNPFKQDRSL
+1839 ENPFQVDRSL
-1849 PIQNSPA
+1849 PIQNSPI

-1866 NSFGALTPR
+1866 NSFGALAPR

>member
-1 MVAANLLR
+1 MVAAS
-9 KTAAELLKL
+9 LLKL
-18 GKTSADLPLGGII
+18 TGPELAKKGLRFSKDLGNYIKIRPDSNKLTIGLPGERQPVVLDRSVTLKDAINLRNKNIDKAGFSKKEKDLLLQPPIPGKNVLNFIKKQRAVDKAAEKFNKNKPETWKGLLSTYGEKDPVFVLPTNKKVRKFLIDKLEESSKTTSTAFSPDFDPALTSKAIIKQFSTSNIHRDSYNAALKNLGIKPKAEAHFKKFTGKGESS
-31 QKETK
+31 QKRQMERLKNFLFSKFYTAGQK
-36 KTSPRFV
+36 KHLREV
-43 ALISIPAEFQTKKI
+43 HEMKKI
-57 LNNPNVYKTP
+57 LNKRAGIYVGLKKRGKQDQALEVEHSEAMYSVMKKLGVNDIDKFIKNATP
-67 NKNSYVMRKYF
+67 EEINKVAKVAMRYSNLQFATKLQNRGRLS
-78 KSSTP
+78 KSE
-83 LEEMI
+83 L
-88 NTLNKFEKNIFGKYK
+88 FEVG
-103 RLDETSFNKL
+103 
-113 LKTKPYKNLKGKEAI
+113 LKGEHS
-128 AKQLDKDK
+128 
-136 FLTRG
+136 R
-141 GNKFVLGAGKKQGL
+141 QGVFFRNL
-155 QGNRFDKLKI
+155 
-165 PKSNMGSTG
+165 
-174 RTGTESIRTK
+174 
-184 EKTKR
+184 
-189 MKKIASYIEK
+189 
-199 NPSLFI
+199 
-205 GTTREVERKVKLLA
+205 EVERLRDAGKYDEA
-219 DKLKTS
+219 D
-225 LITTQTDIAD
+225 
-235 LLIKSNNGPRM
+235 
-246 SVGQRGIKISKNLE
+246 
-260 KILEKIPKKSSFV
+260 ILEQKI
-273 NQLLTGAGYSKKTL
+273 
-287 KLKDN
+287 
-292 IETGLRQLG
+292 
-301 KNRKNFD
+301 KND
-308 HTLPMAVVK
+308 VK
-317 ATNLPKSYK
+317 E
-326 ARGAH
+326 
-331 HSFAF
+331 FI
-336 NMAKKYYD
+336 
-344 RRLASLV
+344 
-351 AQRQDRVAGGKGL
+351 
-364 TASQYK
+364 
-370 KKVDELR
+370 ELR
-377 KFFGEMTGGYKPGYV
+377 KIEAKTGLPLKFDYTDKALGLPEYARIKSSMFYDVPERTISQQLFDIAAARGITFPTRKRKTGQGVYFNPG
-392 TIADDGT
+392 DF
-399 VTVKEAG
+399 K
-406 VHFIRDKI
+406 
-414 NDVGA
+414 
-419 EASGIFR
+419 GITEKQF
-426 YFENAKYHNALS
+426 
-438 ENYRNPEIRNGI
+438 
-450 GREFFDS
+450 
-457 MERQMK
+457 
-463 SLDPDQLELF
+463 LEL
-473 KTSDSLELGAVK
+473 K
-485 AYNKIMSMKGGFN
+485 A
-498 QENIMDLYIQN
+498 D
-509 PDNLFFQT
+509 
-517 LGFGRFRGADIT
+517 
-529 RSKFL
+529 
-534 AGGEKGKKFLQ
+534 
-545 DILPRTYEDGG
+545 
-556 RVDMDK
+556 
-562 GGSVGIQPVAS
+562 GGSVGIQPVKN

-578 DIQVKQMMETT
+578 DADVKQMMETT
-589 GLDFSDSIIELMKD
+589 GLDFSDAIIELMKD
-603 NAKREKLN
+603 NAKRKKFN
-611 IGGMVGNSQKGFA
+611 IGGMVGGSKAGFA

-778 TMGDMIGMGPTQ
+778 TMGDMIGMGPTE
-790 LDPNDANLASR
+790 LDPNDANEASK
-801 EIANRVK
+801 EIINRVK

-821 GTGSAIKS
+821 GTGSSIKS
-829 LARRRNDLASNND
+829 LARRRDDLASNND

-848 STLRPR
+848 SSLRPR
-854 GKKSQEFF
+854 GKKSQAYF
-862 DMERQ
+862 DLERQ

-902 KLGNKGRS
+902 KLGNKGRA
-910 EFMDKLNDTLLS
+910 EFMDKLNNTLLS
-922 GEIRMDATGKVNFG
+922 GEIRMDASGKVNFG
-936 PMDKNLSDEIRKI
+936 AMDKKLVDEVTQI
-949 MKGKNAKQEDIDGVF
+949 MRNKNAKAEDIDGVF

-984 MDDAGRSEFRALFGN
+984 MDDAGRSEFKALFGD

-1023 KPTEEAIEKTIK
+1023 KPTEEAVEKTIK
-1035 LFMDSA
+1035 LFMESA
-1041 SEAGKPITRGEAE
+1041 ADAGKPISRGEAE
-1054 LFVDRAIET
+1054 LFTSKALES

-1089 NKTVLDEIE
+1089 NRTVLDEIE
-1098 LGKKTV
+1098 LGRKTV

-1114 KIFAE
+1114 KILGE

-1154 DEVLEPKRTEF
+1154 DEVLGPKREEF
-1165 FKNNPGKTLPKEL
+1165 LKANPGSPLPREL

-1186 AEAVEAFGGNIK
+1186 REAVEAFGSNIK

-1230 EASQVAAAPSTLA
+1230 ETSQVAAGKSNLA
-1243 QMYQS
+1243 QLYES

-1296 KAFKEAFGQLQIPGA
+1296 KAMKEAFGQLQIPGA
-1311 RMDNERYR
+1311 RIDNERYR
-1319 QLLRLGVVNSNVRLG
+1319 ELLRLGVVNSNVRLG
-1334 DLQRLLKDTDFGES
+1334 DLQRLLKDTDFGET
-1348 VNTTKVLRDLMRPF
+1348 VNTTKALRDLMRPF

-1371 MYTAEDDFWKLTS
+1371 AYTAEDDFWKMTS

-1393 RAYEKYGI
+1393 KAYEKYSI
-1401 AKTAGELD
+1401 AKTTEELD

-1462 INFEHTLSDGRVVKP
+1462 INFEHTLSDGRIVKP
-1477 LQGIGYKR
+1477 LQTIGYKR

-1500 SEAFKAIYDVTE
+1500 SEAFKAIYDVSE

-1528 STILPI
+1528 STILPM
-1534 RGDDGKLK
+1534 RAEDGTMK

-1597 SIWTNALSDIVIRN
+1597 SIWTNALSDIAIRG

-1630 VNKSI
+1630 VNKSL

-1653 DLAFEPVDIIKKGK
+1653 DLAFEPVDVIKKGK
-1667 FDEYGNTFSIPDE
+1667 FDDYGNTFNIPDE
-1680 ALGFI
+1680 ALGFL

-1714 EFTSPLLRGGPT
+1714 EFTSPLLRGGPIT
-1726 NPQEIADRY
+1726 PQEIADRY
-1735 QIASEAL
+1735 QVASEAL
-1742 YNVQEKMFRDYFA
+1742 YNVQEKMFRDYFGA
-1755 AMQLGA
+1755 LTLGSKIS
-1761 RVGQLDNEFADRVSN
+1761 QLDNTFADRVSN
-1776 IQLRS
+1776 KQLLA

-1794 NIEAAFAENA
+1794 NIEEAFSDNA
-1804 RNIGQPNPYI
+1804 KAIGQPNPYI
-1814 QAKPFIRNLIKL
+1814 QAKPFIRNLIRL
-1826 YDGVPFGVGLPNI
+1826 YDKVPFGVGLPNI
-1839 RNPFKQDRSL
+1839 RNPFQQDRSL
-1849 PIQNSPA
+1849 PVQNSPV

-1866 NSFGALTPR
+1866 NSFGALTP
-1875 NTQQTAIKGQQ
+1875 NTTQQTAIKGQQ

>member
-1 MVAANLLR
+1 MLFNAVKGSRRLIEHL
-9 KTAAELLKL
+9 
-18 GKTSADLPLGGII
+18 
-31 QKETK
+31 KET
-36 KTSPRFV
+36 P
-43 ALISIPAEFQTKKI
+43 
-57 LNNPNVYKTP
+57 
-67 NKNSYVMRKYF
+67 
-78 KSSTP
+78 
-83 LEEMI
+83 
-88 NTLNKFEKNIFGKYK
+88 G
-103 RLDETSFNKL
+103 
-113 LKTKPYKNLKGKEAI
+113 YKNLKDKRMPKSLDDRQLLQFVVFDNYGFNKHEMAKAI
-128 AKQLDKDK
+128 GTNTTNVNGIVQFMKINH
-136 FLTRG
+136 
-141 GNKFVLGAGKKQGL
+141 NKFNRLIKNDQINIDNNLFKETYNPIIGPNLFVRSEKLLRKKQYSVDKKAAQFNPNNPKTWEGLVETHGDTVKGDTLKFVIPSLKFPVARKFVTDDIKVRTGESATVGGPGNIVDKNKSWPGFVEKFKPEQSSNLLKSPRIAVNNLKKQFPSLDRL
-155 QGNRFDKLKI
+155 QGELDLVR
-165 PKSNMGSTG
+165 S
-174 RTGTESIRTK
+174 GTLK
-184 EKTKR
+184 EKTPYEKLRRRIEQTFKANNPLAQKYLNFLAKR
-189 MKKIASYIEK
+189 RKDVRNHLGIAKDADEAIEFEHTKAIVDILRSKGITGDYDKIPEDVMRQIANEAMDLNNMNLATRRLNKLKGELFEASPASALSLPTANSLRLRYNRYLALERQGKKDSDEA
-199 NPSLFI
+199 
-205 GTTREVERKVKLLA
+205 VKLLKGMTDDVEEFEA
-219 DKLKTS
+219 LAIKEANNGIAMPYNFLNDATLPPVARIKNPYKTFDRLDQALEDYIRKLNMEPMFKSNRTYKTS
-225 LITTQTDIAD
+225 TLPDT
-235 LLIKSNNGPRM
+235 P
-246 SVGQRGIKISKNLE
+246 
-260 KILEKIPKKSSFV
+260 
-273 NQLLTGAGYSKKTL
+273 AGYRQPVLRAADGGSA
-287 KLKDN
+287 
-292 IETGLRQLG
+292 GLEAAAS
-301 KNRKNFD
+301 
-308 HTLPMAVVK
+308 PAK
-317 ATNLPKSYK
+317 A
-326 ARGAH
+326 
-331 HSFAF
+331 
-336 NMAKKYYD
+336 
-344 RRLASLV
+344 
-351 AQRQDRVAGGKGL
+351 
-364 TASQYK
+364 
-370 KKVDELR
+370 
-377 KFFGEMTGGYKPGYV
+377 
-392 TIADDGT
+392 
-399 VTVKEAG
+399 
-406 VHFIRDKI
+406 
-414 NDVGA
+414 
-419 EASGIFR
+419 
-426 YFENAKYHNALS
+426 YFE
-438 ENYRNPEIRNGI
+438 
-450 GREFFDS
+450 DV
-457 MERQMK
+457 Q
-463 SLDPDQLELF
+463 
-473 KTSDSLELGAVK
+473 
-485 AYNKIMSMKGGFN
+485 
-498 QENIMDLYIQN
+498 
-509 PDNLFFQT
+509 
-517 LGFGRFRGADIT
+517 
-529 RSKFL
+529 
-534 AGGEKGKKFLQ
+534 
-545 DILPRTYEDGG
+545 
-556 RVDMDK
+556 
-562 GGSVGIQPVAS
+562 
-573 PTQKF
+573 
-578 DIQVKQMMETT
+578 QMMDTA
-589 GLDFSDSIIELMKD
+589 GLDMGDAVIELMKD
-603 NAKREKLN
+603 DAKRKKFNL
-611 IGGMVGNSQKGFA
+611 GGMVGNDYGGFA
-624 LDDESLGN
+624 YDEESTRN
-632 KVGALESLLAGIGA
+632 KVGALESLLAGIGS

-655 VTLGASLMDVGFGTN
+655 FTLGAALMDVGFGTN

-675 EAWFDDLTDWD
+675 EAWFDDLTTWD
-686 EKAEQHWLGSFARI
+686 EKAESHWLGSFAKI

-710 GFKAGERLARNAL
+710 GYKAGAKLAEKAL
-723 LAKRNGNYFK
+723 LAKRNGTYFK
-733 LTDPVLQEKFKT
+733 LTDPTLQEKFNT

-778 TMGDMIGMGPTQ
+778 TFGDMIGAGPTE
-790 LDPNDANLASR
+790 LDPNDANLASK
-801 EIANRVK
+801 EIANRVR
-808 FGLDGALFLGLIG
+808 FGVDGALFLGLIG
-821 GTGSAIKS
+821 GTGSAVKS
-829 LARRRNDLASNND
+829 LARRRNELESNND

-848 STLRPR
+848 SVFRPR
-854 GKKSQEFF
+854 GKKSQAFF

-922 GEIRMDATGKVNFG
+922 GEIRMDPSGKVNFG
-936 PMDKNLSDEIRKI
+936 PMDEKLINEVRRI
-949 MKGKNAKQEDIDGVF
+949 MKSKNAKKEDIDGVF

-984 MDDAGRSEFRALFGN
+984 MDDVARTEFKELFGN

-1023 KPTEEAIEKTIK
+1023 KPTEEAVEKTIK

-1041 SEAGKPITRGEAE
+1041 SEAGKPISRGEAE
-1054 LFVDRAIET
+1054 LFVNRAIET

-1114 KIFAE
+1114 KIMAE

-1148 NDLIKA
+1148 NDLVQA
-1154 DEVLEPKRTEF
+1154 DDVLIPKREEF
-1165 FKNNPGKTLPKEL
+1165 LKANPGASLPKEL
-1178 RGFFRETE
+1178 KGFFRETE

-1230 EASQVAAAPSTLA
+1230 EASQVAADKSTLQ
-1243 QMYQS
+1243 QMYES

-1290 SPDDFG
+1290 SPEDFG
-1296 KAFKEAFGQLQIPGA
+1296 RAFKEAFGQLQIPGA

-1319 QLLRLGVVNSNVRLG
+1319 ELLRLGVVNSNVRLG
-1334 DLQRLLKDTDFGES
+1334 DLQRLLKDTNFGES
-1348 VNTTKVLRDLMRPF
+1348 VNSRKALRELMRPF

-1371 MYTAEDDFWKLTS
+1371 AYTAEDDFWKLTS

-1401 AKTAGELD
+1401 AKTAKELD

-1462 INFEHTLSDGRVVKP
+1462 INFEHTLSDGRIVKP

-1518 RRFVPDWSKN
+1518 RRFVPDWSRN

-1561 MIIGVQRGMEEGE
+1561 MIIGVQRGVEEGE
-1574 LGKEVLKS
+1574 LAKEVLKS

-1630 VNKSI
+1630 VNKSL

-1653 DLAFEPVDIIKKGK
+1653 DLAFEPVDILKKGK
-1667 FDEYGNTFSIPDE
+1667 FDEYGNTFNIPDE

-1714 EFTSPLLRGGPT
+1714 EFTSPLLRGGPIT
-1726 NPQEIADRY
+1726 PQQIAERY

-1755 AMQLGA
+1755 AMELGSS
-1761 RVGQLDNEFADRVSN
+1761 VGQLDREFADRVSKV
-1776 IQLRS
+1776 QLNA

-1794 NIEAAFAENA
+1794 NIEEAFAENA
-1804 RNIGQPNPYI
+1804 RAIGQPNPYI
-1814 QAKPFIRNLIKL
+1814 QARQFIRNLIRL
-1826 YDGVPFGVGLPNI
+1826 YDGVPFGVGLPNV
-1839 RNPFKQDRSL
+1839 RNPFRVDRSL

-1856 FQGLSNPLQT
+1856 FQGLGQGLTSSLPT
-1866 NSFGALTPR
+1866 APTGGALP
-1875 NTQQTAIKGQQ
+1875 NQTRTAMAGQR

-1894 FGS
+1894 FGVG